1 MNSSPR
7 VRSKPAGHQP
17 SSSPPS
23 GLNKSYGSYPAG
35 IQSSDRADVG
45 QNHPG
50 VFPANPAGRVLLHW
64 LFHNLDFK
72 ITQKITKP
80 LELYWAGADV
90 VLMLSLKLHLF
101 PCSQLMIVTQQE
113 SSRASRGSVVEIQI
127 VLNQPSTTAQTS
139 RWKAQNEFT
148 GWTSVLLLVS
158 LLEPG
163 TVNEL
168 LRPTC
173 SLHFNLSS
181 AHLHM
186 SMNPVTYT
194 GILLLLKTLF
204 GSVTIYLFSKSSSV
218 SLSLFLHHTGQT
230 VQALSEACSISITV
244 ILTPDPLYWLM

>member
-1 MNSSPR
+1 
-7 VRSKPAGHQP
+7 
-17 SSSPPS
+17 
-23 GLNKSYGSYPAG
+23 
-35 IQSSDRADVG
+35 
-45 QNHPG
+45 
-50 VFPANPAGRVLLHW
+50 
-64 LFHNLDFK
+64 
-72 ITQKITKP
+72 
-80 LELYWAGADV
+80 
-90 VLMLSLKLHLF
+90 MLSLKLHLF

-113 SSRASRGSVVEIQI
+113 SSRASGGSMVGIQI

-158 LLEPG
+158 LLE
-163 TVNEL
+163 L

-181 AHLHM
+181 AHFHM

-194 GILLLLKTLF
+194 GRLLLLKTLF

-218 SLSLFLHHTGQT
+218 SLSPFLHHTGQT

-244 ILTPDPLYWLM
+244 ILTSDPLYWLM

>member
-1 MNSSPR
+1 
-7 VRSKPAGHQP
+7 
-17 SSSPPS
+17 
-23 GLNKSYGSYPAG
+23 
-35 IQSSDRADVG
+35 
-45 QNHPG
+45 
-50 VFPANPAGRVLLHW
+50 
-64 LFHNLDFK
+64 
-72 ITQKITKP
+72 
-80 LELYWAGADV
+80 
-90 VLMLSLKLHLF
+90 MLSLKLHLF

-148 GWTSVLLLVS
+148 GWTSVLLVP
-158 LLEPG
+158 LLEPA

-244 ILTPDPLYWLM
+244 ILTSDPLYWLM